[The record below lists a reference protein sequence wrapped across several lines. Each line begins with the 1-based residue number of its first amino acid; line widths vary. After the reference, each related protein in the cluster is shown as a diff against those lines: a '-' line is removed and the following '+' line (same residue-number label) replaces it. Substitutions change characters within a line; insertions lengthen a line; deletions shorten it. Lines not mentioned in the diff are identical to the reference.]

1 MSETK
6 ATVAA
11 QLRIVVALTVQTKR
25 TVNDGK
31 IATDTTT
38 ASEVRVESAK
48 KWSKCIIPA
57 TCSVENFGQIDFAE
71 RMISIQVFFRGD
83 APLNVPLK
91 QTTQ

>member
-6 ATVAA
+6 GTVAA

-25 TVNDGK
+25 TMNGK
-31 IATDTTT
+31 IATDTTR
-38 ASEVRVESAK
+38 ASKVRVESAK
-48 KWSKCIIPA
+48 KWTKCIILA

-71 RMISIQVFFRGD
+71 RMISVQLFLRGD
-83 APLNVPLK
+83 VPRK

>member
-1 MSETK
+1 M
-6 ATVAA
+6 
-11 QLRIVVALTVQTKR
+11 ALTVQTKR

-48 KWSKCIIPA
+48 KWSKCIIPV
-57 TCSVENFGQIDFAE
+57 TCSVENFGQIDFTE
-71 RMISIQVFFRGD
+71 RMISVQVFFRGD
-83 APLNVPLK
+83 TPLNVPLK

>member
-11 QLRIVVALTVQTKR
+11 QLRIVVALTVQTKS
-25 TVNDGK
+25 TMNGK
-31 IATDTTT
+31 IATDTTR
-38 ASEVRVESAK
+38 ACKVRVESAK
-48 KWSKCIIPA
+48 KWTTCIILA

-71 RMISIQVFFRGD
+71 RMISVQVFFRAD